1 MPVMNSS
8 TIAKRRGF
16 LVIASVPENP
26 PMKGL
31 SGEEGSWGRSR
42 PERQPRVFLSS
53 AWGVCWCL
61 SRSGRGRCSGRVSGA
76 RGLGFQTLGS
86 SSGKIRPGKLCGS
99 AASSRPEGVGDSW
112 PGAGVVFGDGDPPR
126 GL

>member
-16 LVIASVPENP
+16 LVIASVAENP

-31 SGEEGSWGRSR
+31 SGEEGSWGRRR

-61 SRSGRGRCSGRVSGA
+61 SRSGRGRCSGRVSGV

-112 PGAGVVFGDGDPPR
+112 PGAGVVFGAGDPPR